1 MSILPKAIWK
11 LNVIPNQTPKDN
23 AHRNKTKTSK
33 ILQNLRKP
41 QISKEIMR
49 KKNEAGDITFC
60 NFKLYYK
67 DTVIKTIWY
76 CYKNRHRDPWN
87 KIDQK

>member
-67 DTVIKTIWY
+67 DTVIKWY
-76 CYKNRHRDPWN
+76 DTV
-87 KIDQK
+87 